1 MMFKWN
7 LSFTDLFIGVWI
19 FIWLS
24 GGCGLP
30 EVQDTHFFILVI
42 IIVNVFEIKLH
53 LVNIIFIKLVKRHAL
68 RILLI
73 NVLIVLILI
82 KVHYVVIT
90 RRVIKIIVVQI
101 IVPQFVRSNFLCEVY
116 FLTTRPRMLEQLLL
130 WELLPPPPSPSPEH
144 EVTAVRRLGL
154 GAGCGSA
161 HAGLRVEAAG
171 GLGGH
176 QVPEDHGHSL

>member
-7 LSFTDLFIGVWI
+7 LSFTDLIGVWI
-19 FIWLS
+19 FIWLP

-30 EVQDTHFFILVI
+30 KVQNTHFFILVI
-42 IIVNVFEIKLH
+42 IIVNVFEIELH
-53 LVNIIFIKLVKRHAL
+53 LVNIIFIKLVKRHTL

-73 NVLIVLILI
+73 NVFIVLILI

-116 FLTTRPRMLEQLLL
+116 FLATRPGMLEQLLL
-130 WELLPPPPSPSPEH
+130 WKLPPPPPPPEH

-154 GAGCGSA
+154 VAGRGSA
-161 HAGLRVEAAG
+161 HTGLRVEAAG

-176 QVPEDHGHSL
+176 QVPEYHGHSL